1 MYMFIFS
8 FREKDILWKRNDH
21 LYHLQKVKIDDRWIN
36 DSEVS
41 CCLACKKIFSFILRK
56 VVFQYLLLLLLCF
69 KMHMLS
75 NQNINIILYIIFYH
89 LATILKELDSFSIL
103 TF

>member
-1 MYMFIFS
+1 MHVFLGLFFS

-41 CCLACKKIFSFILRK
+41 NCLACKKIFSFVLRK
-56 VVFQYLLLLLLCF
+56 VIFSLFFNIIVFQ
-69 KMHMLS
+69 
-75 NQNINIILYIIFYH
+75 NTYIIY
-89 LATILKELDSFSIL
+89 
-103 TF
+103 